1 MFPTSNVRILPTER
15 NKMKALSPSWQI
27 SVSYDENPI
36 HWSKKY
42 SDELEA
48 HQEFAKFVDHG
59 FADEFATVNLQTPS
73 LKMYTKVIY
82 RGGKVSVK

>member
-1 MFPTSNVRILPTER
+1 MKQLFPTSNVRILPKKKE
-15 NKMKALSPSWQI
+15 NPMYQI

-36 HWSKKY
+36 HWSKNY

-59 FADEFATVNLQTPS
+59 FADEFATVNLHTPS
-73 LKMYTKVIY
+73 LKMYTKVLY
-82 RGGKVSVK
+82 RGGKVTVK